1 MTDKLLT
8 PKEAAAYCRVSVSWL
23 ANMRMN
29 GGGPDFIK
37 IGMKISYGQSD
48 LDAWLAA
55 HKVVRHPR
63 SCRSETAG
71 GPATSNSALG

>member
-1 MTDKLLT
+1 MTDQLLT

-37 IGMKISYGQSD
+37 IGMKVSYRQSD
-48 LDAWLAA
+48 IDSWLMQ
-55 HKVVRHPR
+55 HRVVRSRDSSQSQQEPH
-63 SCRSETAG
+63 SG
-71 GPATSNSALG
+71 